1 MISTQPAFY
10 LHLSFCLSNRLTDF
24 VHTARPFEISN
35 YSIESLQDEITI
47 ARAVHDSAREML
59 AHHLMVT
66 ANGRYD
72 FNNINLNPLV
82 SVQPERF
89 RDWLLRVW
97 SSTT

>member
-1 MISTQPAFY
+1 MISIQPTFIFI
-10 LHLSFCLSNRLTDF
+10 LSDRLTGF
-24 VHTARPFEISN
+24 VRTGRQFEISN
-35 YSIESLQDEITI
+35 YSIESLQNEITI
-47 ARAVHDSAREML
+47 ARAVHDPAREML

-72 FNNINLNPLV
+72 FNNVNLNQLV